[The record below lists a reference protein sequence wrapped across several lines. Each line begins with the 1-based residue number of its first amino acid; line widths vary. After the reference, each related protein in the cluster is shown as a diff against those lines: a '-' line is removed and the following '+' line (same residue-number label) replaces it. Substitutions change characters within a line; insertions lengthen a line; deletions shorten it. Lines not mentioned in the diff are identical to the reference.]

1 VTNWRIL
8 ACILAGPDCL
18 TVSCKK
24 SVQVLGQEVDFKG
37 NLLFSLQR
45 YLVWW
50 LILIVT
56 MIFDYLSTLYFV
68 EKYGSHLEANY
79 VVRVLIENAGVTVGT
94 LIGKLLQIVAVVFF
108 VCLHRR
114 LGNLFLLI
122 VIVLNCWAVVI
133 NTRQSILS

>member
-1 VTNWRIL
+1 
-8 ACILAGPDCL
+8 
-18 TVSCKK
+18 
-24 SVQVLGQEVDFKG
+24 
-37 NLLFSLQR
+37 
-45 YLVWW
+45 
-50 LILIVT
+50 